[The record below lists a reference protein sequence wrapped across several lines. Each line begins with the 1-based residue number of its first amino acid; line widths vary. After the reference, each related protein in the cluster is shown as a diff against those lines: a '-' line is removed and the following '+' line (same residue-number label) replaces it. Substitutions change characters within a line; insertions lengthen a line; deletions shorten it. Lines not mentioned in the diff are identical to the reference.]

1 MNTNQITHKHW
12 LYHVTDAEN
21 VANILKEGLKN
32 NGMAVY
38 LSEDPFSWWKPG
50 MVILKV
56 RATGLKDKMTR
67 VDEKL
72 DEILVWDDIRP
83 ERIKVYKLY
92 GKKLKDAED
101 RYYFHHPKEGYKYHF
116 AINGKIEFTKNFQSD
131 TEAFD
136 HRCELERKT
145 KENWKVY
152 NDRGDMIYGVAI
164 MR

>member
-1 MNTNQITHKHW
+1 MNTNQITFKHW
-12 LYHVTDAEN
+12 LYHVTDKAN
-21 VANILKEGLKN
+21 VKNILKEGLKC

-38 LSEDPFSWWKPG
+38 LSESPFSWWKPG

-83 ERIKVYKLY
+83 ERIKEFILY

-116 AINGKIEFTKNFQSD
+116 VINGKIEFTKNFQ
-131 TEAFD
+131 TEA
-136 HRCELERKT
+136 EALEHAENLYKT
-145 KENWKVY
+145 KRKFYKVY
-152 NDRGDMIYGVAI
+152 NEKGDAVYGVAI